1 MAGNFARLQD
11 KRVKKMAINEK
22 MVMQCQIDILSNALD
37 DILFLLT
44 EIDGYED
51 TAPQAI
57 IARCAYARGQNA
69 LRNSSDRM
77 EGFKNV

>member
-1 MAGNFARLQD
+1 MT
-11 KRVKKMAINEK
+11 VNEK
-22 MVMQCQIDILSNALD
+22 MVMQCQIDILNSALD

-51 TAPQAI
+51 SAPQAI

-77 EGFKNV
+77 ESFKNV

>member
-1 MAGNFARLQD
+1 M
-11 KRVKKMAINEK
+11 KVNEK

-51 TAPQAI
+51 AAPQAV

-69 LRNSSDRM
+69 LRVANDRKESFIENNS
-77 EGFKNV
+77 